1 MKGAISW
8 HKYSEIE
15 ALLNYQP
22 TAPPPPPPRRNTN
35 AREVGGLIGSMGQ
48 FAADVTG
55 VEVDNL
61 RDIGEVFGSGV
72 DVAADYMQQ
81 QEPTH
86 TQSYAAARRL
96 KHQADVY
103 NQRAT
108 ASELDQEANYNRAHY
123 TL

>member
-35 AREVGGLIGSMGQ
+35 ARQVGGVIGSMDQ
-48 FAADVTG
+48 FAADFTG
-55 VEVDNL
+55 VELDNL
-61 RDIGEVFGSGV
+61 DVLGEGIGIGV
-72 DVAADYMQQ
+72 DLAADYIQQ